1 MNEKS
6 STSQTSPILK
16 SVTNEPATTAQLD
29 ESIQL
34 EEYLNKF
41 IHLVPHLKQ
50 IDQEEK
56 IKKILFSSQ
65 ILNEQQQLSYA
76 QQIESLQNLDINSK
90 SISDLQILQSVLDYI
105 VDLQNKVI
113 SNQHST

>member
-6 STSQTSPILK
+6 ISSQTSPLLTSIA
-16 SVTNEPATTAQLD
+16 NESATATQID
-29 ESIQL
+29 ETIQL
-34 EEYLNKF
+34 EEYLSKF
-41 IHLVPHLKQ
+41 IDLVPHLKQ

-65 ILNEQQQLSYA
+65 KINDQQQLTYA

-105 VDLQNKVI
+105 VDLQNKVV
-113 SNQHST
+113 SNQNST